1 MAKVL
6 IIYYTRSGNTEK
18 LAKLIEEGIKSEGVD
33 SVLKKVQDV
42 EPKEMLEYDGIV
54 IGSPVYY
61 GSVAAE
67 IKKLFDDSVKFHS
80 QLDGKVGAAFS
91 SSANIAGGN
100 ETTILDILAAML
112 IHGMIIQGDPKGDHY
127 GSVSISTPDERAK
140 INAVRQGQRIAKLV
154 KQISK

>member
-6 IIYYTRSGNTEK
+6 IIYHTRSGNTEK
-18 LAKLIEEGIKSEGVD
+18 LAKLIEEGIKSEGVET
-33 SVLKKVQDV
+33 VLKKVLEV
-42 EPKEMLEYDGIV
+42 EPKEMVEYDGII

-61 GSVAAE
+61 GTMASE
-67 IKKLFDDSVKFHS
+67 IKKLFDDSVKFHGS
-80 QLDGKVGAAFS
+80 LDGKVGAAFS

-127 GSVSISTPDERAK
+127 GSVSISTPDERVK
-140 INAVRQGQRIAKLV
+140 LNAVRQGKRIAKLV
-154 KQISK
+154 KQIIK